1 MFLEIMHKG
10 GPISPLN
17 VNSTEQ
23 EMQKKKK
30 KTLISFFTSLN
41 NFATNIK

>member
-23 EMQKKKK
+23 EMQKEN
-30 KTLISFFTSLN
+30 SHFFLY
-41 NFATNIK
+41 FYE